1 LEKRGV
7 RFEFRC
13 FSVAWFWKFLCWFKE
28 KVWAESFISRMLSES
43 ATTRQQICCMIAR
56 NRYQEFPGP
65 GTVLQLERW
74 LRHYEGL
81 AIEAAQHGRG
91 MVSKATLD
99 AKAAEHK
106 LLSRALGAL
115 IVRPEELTDAL
126 AAESFQPI
134 PQSPALACWQC
145 LRRCVSR
152 SYRSF

>member
-1 LEKRGV
+1 
-7 RFEFRC
+7 
-13 FSVAWFWKFLCWFKE
+13 
-28 KVWAESFISRMLSES
+28 
-43 ATTRQQICCMIAR
+43 MIAR

-99 AKAAEHK
+99 AKAAEHE
-106 LLSRALGAL
+106 LLSRALEAL
-115 IVRPEELTDAL
+115 IVRPEELTVAL
-126 AAESFQPI
+126 VAEGSQPI
-134 PQSPALACWQC
+134 PQNPASTCWQC
-145 LRRCVSR
+145 LRRCVAR